1 MITLFDFS
9 FFSLHIWY
17 NMNHVFD
24 KIRLFLKAVLLSALM
39 KTLIVLIVI
48 VWIIGMWNYWND
60 FMSIRVTCF
69 SIFENVSLVVK
80 TVEWY
85 FVYLFISPA
94 YGVSRLFI
102 SPAYAVSR
110 LFIYLF
116 VLPAYAVSRF
126 FIKRREQDSNLR
138 VTSHW
143 IISLSP

>member
-9 FFSLHIWY
+9 FFSLHILY

-94 YGVSRLFI
+94 Y
-102 SPAYAVSR
+102 AVSR

>member
-102 SPAYAVSR
+102 
-110 LFIYLF
+110 YLF